1 MKVMKTEFASPEG
14 ITLADQ
20 QQIQRLQATI
30 ARVLSDGYI
39 TRQEHDEVLQTIY
52 ADGKVSREEA
62 HLFQLMQEKIWQG
75 EIYIEG

>member
-1 MKVMKTEFASPEG
+1 MKTEFTSPEE
-14 ITLADQ
+14 TTVADQ
-20 QQIQRLQATI
+20 QQLQRVQATI

-39 TRQEHDEVLQTIY
+39 TRQEHDEVLRMIY

-62 HLFQLMQEKIWQG
+62 HLFQLMQEKIWKG

>member
-1 MKVMKTEFASPEG
+1 MKVMKTEFASPQG
-14 ITLADQ
+14 TSVADQ
-20 QQIQRLQATI
+20 EQLKRVQATI
-30 ARVLSDGYI
+30 TRVLADGYI
-39 TRQEHDEVLQTIY
+39 TRQEHDEVLRTIY

>member
-1 MKVMKTEFASPEG
+1 MKVMKTEFTSPEE
-14 ITLADQ
+14 TTVADQ
-20 QQIQRLQATI
+20 QQLQRVQATI

-39 TRQEHDEVLQTIY
+39 TRQEHDEVLRMIY

-62 HLFQLMQEKIWQG
+62 HLFQLMQEKIWKG